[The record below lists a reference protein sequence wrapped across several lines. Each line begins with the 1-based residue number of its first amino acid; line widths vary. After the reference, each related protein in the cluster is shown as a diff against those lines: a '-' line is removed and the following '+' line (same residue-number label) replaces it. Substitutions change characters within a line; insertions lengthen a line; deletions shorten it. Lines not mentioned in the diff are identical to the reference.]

1 MSRSR
6 TAGETSAP
14 GRVLKVVPRVSAS
27 PSPLLLLAL
36 ASATL
41 AATLALATLARAQ
54 SPTPGGTVPSTL
66 ELSLGEPSPFR
77 RVATTRG
84 GLKVF
89 AATLRAEVTATDVPT
104 RLSLGFEG
112 PPLRRWRE
120 PLGAESAKL
129 QLRELAP
136 NRNALRNRTVV
147 VTLTAG
153 GP

>member
-1 MSRSR
+1 MRLPNAR
-6 TAGETSAP
+6 LAP
-14 GRVLKVVPRVSAS
+14 P
-27 PSPLLLLAL
+27 AL
-36 ASATL
+36 ACAVLATALSL
-41 AATLALATLARAQ
+41 AALARAQ

-66 ELSLGEPSPFR
+66 ELSLGEPGPFR

-104 RLSLGFEG
+104 RLSLGYEG
-112 PPLRRWRE
+112 SPLRVFRE
-120 PLGAESAKL
+120 PLAAEPAKL
-129 QLRELAP
+129 QLREIAP
-136 NRNALRNRTVV
+136 NRAALRNRTVL